1 MRITRVVTLMAVA
14 AAVPRVAAATDGHFL
29 HGVGAI
35 NSAMAGIGVASPTS
49 LLGAFYV
56 NPAGLLAFKGTA
68 TELGFELFKPERSIE
83 SKAGPATGTTASS
96 SAFVPIP
103 AFGWSRELEADKL
116 TVGVAGLGIGGFGV
130 DYHTDPTNPVL
141 APRPFGFGEIYSN
154 FSLMKIIPAVAYRP
168 MQNLRVGVA
177 LNIDW
182 ASLAVDPMPIA
193 APAVDPGPDGAWQT
207 ADDRAYYSRAT
218 DAAGSFGIGAQV
230 GAQLAVTPTI
240 SLGLAYTTP
249 QVFQKFQYDAVYEN
263 PHLASFNTPR
273 TITFDMDVPAVY
285 SGGFS
290 FTPSPAFSAGL
301 DTKYITY
308 HSTRGFKD
316 EGFAADGSV
325 KGFGW
330 RNIWTVAAGMQFRPI
345 PKVALRAGYNYSG
358 NPIPDNLSMFNT
370 AAPAVVQHHATF
382 GAGYTFTN
390 GFGVDAAY
398 YHAFSHSITGP
409 FQTPAGAMPGTS
421 ITSSMSEN
429 SMLIGFTFCPP
440 RVTP

>member
-1 MRITRVVTLMAVA
+1 MRITKLVA
-14 AAVPRVAAATDGHFL
+14 FVAIAIIPKVASATDGHFL

-68 TELGFELFKPERSIE
+68 TELGFEMFKPERSIA
-83 SKAGPATGTTASS
+83 STAGPASGSTTSS

-103 AFGWSRELEADKL
+103 AFGWSRELRADKL

-130 DYHTDPTNPVL
+130 DYNTDPSNPVL
-141 APRPFGFGEIYSN
+141 APRPFGFGAIYSN
-154 FSLMKIIPAVAYRP
+154 FSLMKIIPALAYRP
-168 MQNLRVGVA
+168 TDKLRVGVA
-177 LNIDW
+177 LNVDW

-193 APAVDPGPDGAWQT
+193 APAVDPGPDGSWRT

-218 DAAGSFGIGAQV
+218 DAAGSFGIGAQL
-230 GAQLAVTPTI
+230 GLQLAVTPQI
-240 SLGLAYTTP
+240 ALGVAYTTP
-249 QVFQKFQYDAVYEN
+249 QVFQKFQYDAVFEN
-263 PHLASFNTPR
+263 PNLASYNTPR
-273 TITFDMDVPAVY
+273 TINFNMDVPAVY
-285 SGGFS
+285 SGGIS
-290 FTPSPAFSAGL
+290 FTPSPAFAIGL

-316 EGFAADGSV
+316 QGFAADGSV

-330 RNIWTVAAGMQFRPI
+330 QNIWTLAGGVQFKPTSQI
-345 PKVALRAGYNYSG
+345 ALRGGYNYSG
-358 NPIPDNLSMFNT
+358 NPIPNDLSMFNA

-382 GAGYTFTN
+382 GAGYMFTN
-390 GFGVDAAY
+390 GFGVDLAY

-409 FQTPAGAMPGTS
+409 FQSPAGAMPGTS
-421 ITSSMSEN
+421 ITSSLSEN
-429 SMLIGFTFCPP
+429 STRRGIL
-440 RVTP
+440 

>member
-1 MRITRVVTLMAVA
+1 MRMTKLVAFVAIVMA
-14 AAVPRVAAATDGHFL
+14 PRVASATDGHFL

-68 TELGFELFKPERSIE
+68 TELGFEMFKPERSIA
-83 SKAGPATGTTASS
+83 STAGPTSGSTNSS

-103 AFGWSRELEADKL
+103 AFGWSRELSADKL
-116 TVGVAGLGIGGFGV
+116 TVGVAGLGVGGFGV
-130 DYHTDPTNPVL
+130 DYNTDPSNPVL
-141 APRPFGFGEIYSN
+141 APRPFGFGAIYSN
-154 FSLMKIIPAVAYRP
+154 FSLMKIIPALAYRP
-168 MQNLRVGVA
+168 TDKLRVGVA
-177 LNIDW
+177 LNVDW

-193 APAVDPGPDGAWQT
+193 APAVDPGPDGSWQT

-218 DAAGSFGIGAQV
+218 DAAGSFGIGAQL
-230 GAQLAVTPTI
+230 GLQLAVTPQI
-240 SLGLAYTTP
+240 ALGVAYTTP
-249 QVFQKFQYDAVYEN
+249 QVFQKFQYDAVFEN
-263 PHLASFNTPR
+263 PNLASYNTPR
-273 TITFDMDVPAVY
+273 TITFNMDVPAVY
-285 SGGFS
+285 SGGIS
-290 FTPSPAFSAGL
+290 FTPSTAFAIGL

-316 EGFAADGSV
+316 QGFAADGSV

-330 RNIWTVAAGMQFRPI
+330 QNIWTLAGGMQFKPTSQI
-345 PKVALRAGYNYSG
+345 ALRAGYNYSG
-358 NPIPDNLSMFNT
+358 NPIPNDLSMFNA

-382 GAGYTFTN
+382 GAGYMFTN
-390 GFGVDAAY
+390 GFGVDVGY

-409 FQTPAGAMPGTS
+409 FQSPAGAMPGTS
-421 ITSSMSEN
+421 ITSSLSEN
-429 SMLIGFTFCPP
+429 SMLVGFTFCPP